1 MNLAVLQLKGGVG
14 KTPLSFSLAKDLGL
28 NWQSNDDSVVPQ
40 FYKKGKILDRCEI
53 APDTI
58 YDFGGFASAGVFDIL
73 KRCDFIIV
81 PITPNPNA
89 IKRAASTI
97 SQIRPLDRRILGII
111 TDISSQKEFDETV
124 LEIKNAKIVCN
135 KFFVLKSSR
144 AFENAITMGKS
155 FIELYN
161 ESPLS
166 KRQYRSFIE
175 MYKKIIDYI
184 KENE

>member
-53 APDTI
+53 SPDTI

-73 KRCDFIIV
+73 KSCDFIIV

-97 SQIRPLDRRILGII
+97 SQIKPLNRRILGIV
-111 TDISSQKEFDETV
+111 TDISSQKEFNETIPI
-124 LEIKNAKIVCN
+124 IKDAKIACH
-135 KFFVLKSSR
+135 KFFVLKKSR
-144 AFENAITMGKS
+144 AFENAIIMGKS
-155 FIELYN
+155 FLELYE
-161 ESPLS
+161 ESALS
-166 KRQYRSFIE
+166 KRQYQSFID
-175 MYKKIIDYI
+175 MYKKIIGHI
-184 KENE
+184 KENK

>member
-1 MNLAVLQLKGGVG
+1 MILAVLQLKGGVG

-28 NWQSNDDSVVPQ
+28 NWQSNDDSVIPQ

-53 APDTI
+53 AHDTI

-89 IKRAASTI
+89 IKRAASTV
-97 SQIRPLDRRILGII
+97 SQIKPLGRRILGIV
-111 TDISSQKEFDETV
+111 TDVSSQKEFDETV

-155 FIELYN
+155 FIELYD

-175 MYKKIIDYI
+175 MYKKIVGYI

>member
-73 KRCDFIIV
+73 KHCDFIIV

-97 SQIRPLDRRILGII
+97 SQIKPLGRRILGIV
-111 TDISSQKEFDETV
+111 TDVSSQKEFDETIS
-124 LEIKNAKIVCN
+124 EIKNAKIVCN

-155 FIELYN
+155 FTELYD

-175 MYKKIIDYI
+175 MYNKIIDYI